1 MIENTE
7 LWRIIGKYQIVPM
20 KFDTSIALIDEY
32 WLANNDW
39 LADIKWPDHFTCS
52 SYSVKRKTPWEA
64 LSNKSS
70 NFTHSTTSAGLY
82 WRQWVKMC
90 HIFCEQVMINLA
102 TFICDWVLIS
112 FKTFE
117 IGPYF
122 NNHLVLCF
130 FKVSNFFFDG
140 CPPICQTQKSYKHN
154 PSFSIEL

>member
-32 WLANNDW
+32 WLADNDW

-52 SYSVKRKTPWEA
+52 SYSVKRKTPWET
-64 LSNKSS
+64 LSNNSS
-70 NFTHSTTSAGLY
+70 NFTHPTTSAAPY
-82 WRQWVKMC
+82 RRQWVKMC

-140 CPPICQTQKSYKHN
+140 CPPICPDTKVLQT
-154 PSFSIEL
+154 

>member
-1 MIENTE
+1 MTDYRKRPKCPDEIRH
-7 LWRIIGKYQIVPM
+7 L
-20 KFDTSIALIDEY
+20 ALIDRY
-32 WLANNDW
+32 SLVNNDW
-39 LADIKWPDHFTCS
+39 LLDINWPDHLASS
-52 SYSVKRKTPWEA
+52 SYSVKRKTPSEA

-70 NFTHSTTSAGLY
+70 NFAHSATSAAPYG
-82 WRQWVKMC
+82 RQWVKMC

-140 CPPICQTQKSYKHN
+140 CPPICPDTKVLQT
-154 PSFSIEL
+154 